1 MSWKKNI
8 PLSLRI
14 KLANLRRL
22 KNPANILGR
31 YFAGAHQCYVAESAH
46 SNEWTKVALGRN
58 AQIQRGTSFHIN
70 NVNEDKQIVVGERAF
85 IGQNCFFSSGNLID
99 IGRDSLVGASC
110 NFLGAGHEY
119 HDPTMPYA
127 KAKVVSYGRIILE
140 PNTWIGTGSSIIG
153 NVRIGFGTV
162 VAANSGIRKSLPPL
176 CLVAGNPAKIL
187 KLFNWN
193 TREWEPVNC
202 QESELDAL
210 IQTHLQRL
218 PTLEEFTSALDT
230 NLN

>member
-1 MSWKKNI
+1 MSSYIARGVESNFW
-8 PLSLRI
+8 SLVCVQRD
-14 KLANLRRL
+14 
-22 KNPANILGR
+22 
-31 YFAGAHQCYVAESAH
+31 
-46 SNEWTKVALGRN
+46 
-58 AQIQRGTSFHIN
+58 AQIQRGTLLHVNKLTN
-70 NVNEDKQIVVGERAF
+70 NAQIYVGERAF
-85 IGQNCFFSSGNLID
+85 VGQNCYFSSGHLID

-162 VAANSGIRKSLPPL
+162 VAANSSIRKSLPPL
-176 CLVAGNPAKIL
+176 CLAAGSPAKIL

-193 TREWEPVNC
+193 TREWEPVSC

-218 PTLEEFTSALDT
+218 PTIEEFTSALDT